1 MPKPTANA
9 PRVLV
14 VGGGIAGV
22 VLATKLGQAGR
33 TDVTLVDK
41 SLSHVWKPTM
51 HTIAAGTSSAE
62 RQRLSLLALAK
73 RNGFTFWP
81 GSLEEVDRDARRV
94 ALGPFAAPPPGEAR
108 AVAHA
113 LPYDALVLAV
123 GSRANDF
130 GTAGVAEHC
139 WTVDDLVE
147 AEDFRTRLRRS
158 MFTAGDGRTVDVAIV
173 GGGATGVELA
183 AELKRAIDLVSGYG
197 PPEMA
202 HALRLTLLE
211 AGPRLLPAFPAHIA
225 AAATRTLTRLGIA
238 VRTGATVTLAD
249 ADGFT
254 LEDGTRVA
262 ASLKVWAA
270 GVKAPDVLVAHR
282 GPGAI
287 EDRPARRVGEAA
299 DHAGPRDLRARRL
312 REPACRRRPP
322 GAGNRPGGP
331 PAGALPREPLG
342 GHAGG
347 APVPAGAPRRG
358 GEVTPFRYHD
368 RGSIVSLSDYN
379 GWGTFGHYAF
389 GGGPL
394 KGLSAR
400 WAHAL
405 LYRQHRFALLGAPRG
420 AVDWLGRP
428 PGGPRPPTRPARLK
442 GGPTGGTRGRLAVR
456 PARRP
461 GPVAASKRPLRRLRR
476 PWLRPWTPSWR
487 PSAWARRAPRARALG
502 GLRLLDVGGRL
513 GGGETG
519 SGAGSAA
526 TGSVFLLP
534 RPAALARLERTAA

>member
-1 MPKPTANA
+1 MSNPTA
-9 PRVLV
+9 PRVLI

-22 VLATKLGQAGR
+22 VVATKLGRTGR
-33 TDVTLVDK
+33 ANVTLVDK

-81 GSLEEVDRDARRV
+81 GSLEGVDRSAKRV
-94 ALGPFAAPPPGEAR
+94 SLSPFAGAAPGEGAPPMG
-108 AVAHA
+108 
-113 LPYDALVLAV
+113 LSYDALVLAI

-147 AEDFRTRLRRS
+147 AEDFRTRLRQA
-158 MFTAGDGRTVDVAIV
+158 MFTAGTGGSLDIAIV

-202 HALRLTLLE
+202 HKLRLTLIE

-225 AAATRTLTRLGIA
+225 AAAGHTLGQLGIA
-238 VRTGATVTLAD
+238 IRTGAIVTRAD

-254 LEDGTRVA
+254 LKDGTRVA
-262 ASLKVWAA
+262 ASLKIWAA
-270 GVKAPDVLVAHR
+270 GVKAPDVLSR
-282 GPGAI
+282 I
-287 EDRPARRVGEAA
+287 EGLERSRTGQLVVSSTLRTT
-299 DHAGPRDLRARRL
+299 RDPSIFALGDCA
-312 REPACRRRPP
+312 
-322 GAGNRPGGP
+322 
-331 PAGALPREPLG
+331 ALPAEG
-342 GHAGG
+342 GH
-347 APVPAGAPRRG
+347 PVPATAQAARQQALYLARHLPRHLPRHLLRHLAAHALDPSPG
-358 GEVTPFRYHD
+358 RTDGQTPPGTDASTPPFQYRD
-368 RGSIVSLSDYN
+368 RGSIVSLSDFN

-420 AVDWLGRP
+420 SVDWLADQLVDVVRP
-428 PGGPRPPTRPARLK
+428 P
-442 GGPTGGTRGRLAVR
+442 V
-456 PARRP
+456 
-461 GPVAASKRPLRRLRR
+461 
-476 PWLRPWTPSWR
+476 
-487 PSAWARRAPRARALG
+487 
-502 GLRLLDVGGRL
+502 LLD
-513 GGGETG
+513 
-519 SGAGSAA
+519 
-526 TGSVFLLP
+526 
-534 RPAALARLERTAA
+534 

>member
-1 MPKPTANA
+1 MSSVPVSSANA
-9 PRVLV
+9 PRVLI

-22 VLATKLGQAGR
+22 VVATKLGRTGR
-33 TDVTLVDK
+33 ANVTLVDK

-81 GSLEEVDRDARRV
+81 GSLEGVDRPAKRV
-94 ALGPFAAPPPGEAR
+94 TLSPFAAAAPGEDAPPIG
-108 AVAHA
+108 
-113 LPYDALVLAV
+113 LSYDVLVLAI

-147 AEDFRTRLRRS
+147 AEDFRTRLRQA
-158 MFTAGDGRTVDVAIV
+158 MFTAGTGGNLDVAIV

-183 AELKRAIDLVSGYG
+183 AELRRAIDRVAGYG

-202 HALRLTLLE
+202 HKLRLTLIE

-225 AAATRTLTRLGIA
+225 EAAGHTLTALGIA
-238 VRTGATVTLAD
+238 IRTGAVVTEAD

-254 LEDGTRVA
+254 LKDGTRVA
-262 ASLKVWAA
+262 ASLKIWAA
-270 GVKAPDVLVAHR
+270 GVKAPDVLSR
-282 GPGAI
+282 I
-287 EDRPARRVGEAA
+287 EGLERSRTGQLVVSSSLQTTRDPSIFALGDCAGLPAE
-299 DHAGPRDLRARRL
+299 
-312 REPACRRRPP
+312 
-322 GAGNRPGGP
+322 
-331 PAGALPREPLG
+331 G
-342 GHAGG
+342 GH
-347 APVPAGAPRRG
+347 PVPATAQAARQQALYLARHLARHHPASAPDPSLGQASHPVGQASR
-358 GEVTPFRYHD
+358 VTHAPTPPFQYRD

-405 LYRQHRFALLGAPRG
+405 LYRQHRFELLGAPRG
-420 AVDWLGRP
+420 SLDWL
-428 PGGPRPPTRPARLK
+428 ADQLVN
-442 GGPTGGTRGRLAVR
+442 AVR
-456 PARRP
+456 P
-461 GPVAASKRPLRRLRR
+461 PV
-476 PWLRPWTPSWR
+476 
-487 PSAWARRAPRARALG
+487 
-502 GLRLLDVGGRL
+502 LLD
-513 GGGETG
+513 
-519 SGAGSAA
+519 
-526 TGSVFLLP
+526 
-534 RPAALARLERTAA
+534 